1 MIIHLIVELII
12 KIFYIKMSYFAKP
25 HINKSKIEIE
35 LDLSNYG
42 PKKSDLKTQQVL
54 IHYKLLKKMI

>member
-1 MIIHLIVELII
+1 
-12 KIFYIKMSYFAKP
+12 MSYFAKP